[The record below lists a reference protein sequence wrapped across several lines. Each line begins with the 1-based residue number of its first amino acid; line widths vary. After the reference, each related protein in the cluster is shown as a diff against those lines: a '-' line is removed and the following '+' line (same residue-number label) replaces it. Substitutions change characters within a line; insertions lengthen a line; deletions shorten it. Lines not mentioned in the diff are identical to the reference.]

1 MNNNLNQQYI
11 QEDEIDLRE
20 LWKII
25 ISKKKFIILFT
36 SIITIGAVI
45 FAYAKNPTPI
55 YSGNMMIE
63 IGEVKSNNPNQTYFD
78 NAYALKNIIEKQY
91 DVKINLPKKANSIN
105 NTNNILTIIV
115 EDKNKENIKNTL
127 ATILSYTIER
137 HKSKVKLYD
146 KYIMTKQIGNIEIN
160 DNPIN
165 TLKRKLIIIVSFVTS
180 LILSI
185 FIVFFIDFIG
195 KEKDTKQS
203 SI

>member
-25 ISKKKFIILFT
+25 ISQKKIIILFT
-36 SIITIGAVI
+36 SMITIGAVI
-45 FAYAKNPTPI
+45 FAYTKNPTPI

-91 DVKINLPKKANSIN
+91 DVKIDLPKKANS
-105 NTNNILTIIV
+105 ILTIIV
-115 EDKNKENIKNTL
+115 EDKNKDIIKNNLT
-127 ATILSYTIER
+127 TILGYTIER

-146 KYIMTKQIGNIEIN
+146 KYIMTKQIGKIAIGN
-160 DNPIN
+160 NPIN
-165 TLKRKLIIIVSFVTS
+165 TPKRKLIVTVSFVTS
-180 LILSI
+180 FILSI
-185 FIVFFIDFIG
+185 FIVFFIDFMG
-195 KEKDTKQS
+195 KEKDSKES

>member
-25 ISKKKFIILFT
+25 ISQKKLIIIFT
-36 SIITIGAVI
+36 SIITIGAI
-45 FAYAKNPTPI
+45 IYAYTKNPQPI

-91 DVKINLPKKANSIN
+91 DVKIDLPKKANSIN
-105 NTNNILTIIV
+105 NTNNILTIIA
-115 EDKNKENIKNTL
+115 EDTNKDNIKNSLT
-127 ATILSYTIER
+127 TILSYTIER

-146 KYIMTKQIGNIEIN
+146 KFIMTKQIGKIVIEN
-160 DNPIN
+160 NPIN
-165 TLKRKLIIIVSFVTS
+165 TPKRKLIVTVSFITS

-185 FIVFFIDFIG
+185 FIVFFIDFIR
-195 KEKDTKQS
+195 KDENIKQAN
-203 SI
+203 I

>member
-25 ISKKKFIILFT
+25 ISQKKFIILFT

-45 FAYAKNPTPI
+45 FAYTKNPTPI

-115 EDKNKENIKNTL
+115 EDTNKENIKNSLT
-127 ATILSYTIER
+127 TILSYTIER

-146 KYIMTKQIGNIEIN
+146 KYIMTKQIGKIVIEN
-160 DNPIN
+160 NPIN
-165 TLKRKLIIIVSFVTS
+165 TPKRKLIVIVSFVTS

-185 FIVFFIDFIG
+185 FKVFFIDFIR
-195 KEKDTKQS
+195 KDENTK
-203 SI
+203 